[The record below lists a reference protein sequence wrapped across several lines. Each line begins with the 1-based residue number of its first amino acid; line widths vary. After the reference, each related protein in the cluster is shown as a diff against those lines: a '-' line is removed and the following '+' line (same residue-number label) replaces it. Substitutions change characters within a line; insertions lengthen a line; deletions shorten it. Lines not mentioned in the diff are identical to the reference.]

1 MIKAKTDVCLFLK
14 FMLRKDDD
22 LKTVATALG
31 LNTYELYIAM
41 VHEGFNAE
49 QISILSKRYT
59 LDGEDFEMVFFPE
72 NEESEVS

>member
-1 MIKAKTDVCLFLK
+1 
-14 FMLRKDDD
+14 MLRKGDD
-22 LKTVATALG
+22 LKTVAAALG

-49 QISILSKRYT
+49 QMAALSKRYN
-59 LDGEDFEMVFFPE
+59 LDAEYCEMVFFPE

>member
-1 MIKAKTDVCLFLK
+1 MVKAKTDVCLFLK
-14 FMLRKDDD
+14 LMLRKGDD
-22 LKTVATALG
+22 LKTVAAALG

-49 QISILSKRYT
+49 QMLTLSKRYN
-59 LDGEDFEMVFFPE
+59 LDAEYCEMVFFPE